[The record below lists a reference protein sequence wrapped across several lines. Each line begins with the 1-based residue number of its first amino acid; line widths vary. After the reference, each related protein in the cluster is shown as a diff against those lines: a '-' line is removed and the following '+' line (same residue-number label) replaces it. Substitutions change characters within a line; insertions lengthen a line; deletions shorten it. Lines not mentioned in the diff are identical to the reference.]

1 MFPPLQTVW
10 GFITALTNTV
20 QCNTRDMAMLWLL
33 RLGLKR
39 PCNAAG
45 IPGDTCSE
53 SLHSPRG
60 KTAFRAWS
68 PLKREKE
75 RPTELFVSSQPK
87 YQIPEWRIQR
97 WPLPL
102 SDCNPVR
109 DPEQT
114 VYLSPN
120 PRFANKINGG
130 YSFKPL
136 FRMACYTAVESS
148 LCDKISILVV
158 GERKIITLSHTAMQN
173 YHITSYKLDV
183 NLIIKTY
190 SR

>member
-10 GFITALTNTV
+10 GFIIALTNTV
-20 QCNTRDMAMLWLL
+20 VCNTRDMAILWLL

-39 PCNAAG
+39 PCHAAG
-45 IPGDTCSE
+45 ISGDACSE

-68 PLKREKE
+68 PWRERNRE
-75 RPTELFVSSQPK
+75 RPTELFVSSQLR
-87 YQIPEWRIQR
+87 YQIPEWWIQR

-120 PRFANKINGG
+120 PRSASKINGG

-136 FRMACYTAVESS
+136 FRMTCYTAVERSV
-148 LCDKISILVV
+148 CDKISILVV
-158 GERKIITLSHTAMQN
+158 GERKIITLSHTAKQN
-173 YHITSYKLDV
+173 YHITS
-183 NLIIKTY
+183 
-190 SR
+190 